1 MKKLLYGMLI
11 CVISFSMTA
20 CNSGESESKT
30 EIFAMDT
37 YVTIEAFGENSEK
50 AVSDAEQEIKRLES
64 LWSVT
69 DENSEIYAVNHSG
82 GQPVSVSDETAELIE
97 YALEISDLTDGALDI
112 SLYPVLLEWG
122 FTTGE
127 YKIPDEETLQNLLS
141 RTGYEKVKLDGNYI
155 NLEDEMQIDLGAV
168 GKGFTG
174 DLIAEKIRSDG
185 VQSALINLGGNVQ
198 TVGTKPDGSD
208 WKVGITS
215 PYDEGNFAVLEIS
228 DKAIVTSGGYER
240 YFIGED
246 GRQYHH
252 ILNPETGK
260 PAESGLISVSVIA
273 SEGRLCDAL
282 STSLFVMGLEKAEN
296 LWKSRN
302 DFDMIL
308 VTENGE
314 IYITEGI
321 EDNFSLNTMYS
332 NLEVSV
338 IHR

>member
-20 CNSGESESKT
+20 CNSDESESKT

-50 AVSDAEQEIKRLES
+50 AVSDAEQEIKRLEN

-82 GQPVSVSDETAELIE
+82 GQPVFISDETAELIE
-97 YALEISDLTDGALDI
+97 YAIEISDLTDGALDI

-127 YKIPDEETLQNLLS
+127 YKIPDEETLQNLLIL
-141 RTGYEKVKLDGNYI
+141 TGYEKVKLDGNYI

-174 DLIAEKIRSDG
+174 DLLAEKIKENS
-185 VQSALINLGGNVQ
+185 VKSALINLGGNVQ
-198 TVGTKPDGSD
+198 TIGTKPDGSD

-215 PYDEGNFAVLEIS
+215 PYGEGNFAVLEIS

-296 LWKSRN
+296 LWKSKN

>member
-1 MKKLLYGMLI
+1 MEYYLEDEPMVKEYREQRKQLEETIDLFNSYIRKATYELALNDGSKELI
-11 CVISFSMTA
+11 KVL
-20 CNSGESESKT
+20 
-30 EIFAMDT
+30 
-37 YVTIEAFGENSEK
+37 
-50 AVSDAEQEIKRLES
+50 Q
-64 LWSVT
+64 
-69 DENSEIYAVNHSG
+69 
-82 GQPVSVSDETAELIE
+82 AEL
-97 YALEISDLTDGALDI
+97 
-112 SLYPVLLEWG
+112 
-122 FTTGE
+122 
-127 YKIPDEETLQNLLS
+127 KIT
-141 RTGYEKVKLDGNYI
+141 
-155 NLEDEMQIDLGAV
+155 LEDEMQIDLGAV

-174 DLIAEKIRSDG
+174 DLLAEKIKENS
-185 VQSALINLGGNVQ
+185 VKSALINLGGNVQ
-198 TVGTKPDGSD
+198 TIGTKPDGSD

-215 PYDEGNFAVLEIS
+215 PYGEGNFAVLEIS

-296 LWKSRN
+296 LWKSKN

>member
-1 MKKLLYGMLI
+1 
-11 CVISFSMTA
+11 
-20 CNSGESESKT
+20 
-30 EIFAMDT
+30 MDT

-50 AVSDAEQEIKRLES
+50 AVSDAEQEIKRLEN

-82 GQPVSVSDETAELIE
+82 GQPVFISDETAELIE

-127 YKIPDEETLQNLLS
+127 YKIPDEETLQNLLI

-174 DLIAEKIRSDG
+174 DLLAEKIKENS
-185 VQSALINLGGNVQ
+185 VKSALINLGGNVQ
-198 TVGTKPDGSD
+198 TIGTKPDGSD

-215 PYDEGNFAVLEIS
+215 PYGEGNFAVLEIS

-296 LWKSRN
+296 LWKSKN

>member
-1 MKKLLYGMLI
+1 
-11 CVISFSMTA
+11 MTA
-20 CNSGESESKT
+20 CNSDESESKT

-50 AVSDAEQEIKRLES
+50 AVSDAEQEIKRLEN

-82 GQPVSVSDETAELIE
+82 GQPVFISDETAELIE

-127 YKIPDEETLQNLLS
+127 YKIPDEETLQNLLI

-174 DLIAEKIRSDG
+174 DLLVEKIKENS
-185 VQSALINLGGNVQ
+185 VKSALINLGGNVQ
-198 TVGTKPDGSD
+198 TIGTKPDGSD

-215 PYDEGNFAVLEIS
+215 PYGEGNFAVLEIS

-296 LWKSRN
+296 LWKSKN

>member
-1 MKKLLYGMLI
+1 M
-11 CVISFSMTA
+11 
-20 CNSGESESKT
+20 
-30 EIFAMDT
+30 
-37 YVTIEAFGENSEK
+37 
-50 AVSDAEQEIKRLES
+50 
-64 LWSVT
+64 
-69 DENSEIYAVNHSG
+69 
-82 GQPVSVSDETAELIE
+82 
-97 YALEISDLTDGALDI
+97 DI

-127 YKIPDEETLQNLLS
+127 YKIPDEETLQNLLI

-174 DLIAEKIRSDG
+174 DLLAEKIKENS
-185 VQSALINLGGNVQ
+185 VKSALINLGGNVQ
-198 TVGTKPDGSD
+198 TIGTKPDGSD

-215 PYDEGNFAVLEIS
+215 PYGEGNFAVLEIS

-296 LWKSRN
+296 LWKSKN

>member
-1 MKKLLYGMLI
+1 MK
-11 CVISFSMTA
+11 
-20 CNSGESESKT
+20 
-30 EIFAMDT
+30 
-37 YVTIEAFGENSEK
+37 
-50 AVSDAEQEIKRLES
+50 
-64 LWSVT
+64 T

-82 GQPVSVSDETAELIE
+82 GQPVFISDETAELIE

-127 YKIPDEETLQNLLS
+127 YKIPDEETLQNLLI

-174 DLIAEKIRSDG
+174 DLLAEKIKENS
-185 VQSALINLGGNVQ
+185 VKSALINLGGNVQ
-198 TVGTKPDGSD
+198 TIGTKPDGSD

-215 PYDEGNFAVLEIS
+215 PYGEGNFAVLEIS

-296 LWKSRN
+296 LWKSKN